1 MKKDRISKI
10 LGSTELPVEIS
21 KNLETDQLDYEK
33 NCENVIGSMQVPVGI
48 AGPINIDGKKYIL
61 PIATTE
67 AALVA
72 SINRGC
78 KALSLGDKL
87 DVKVI
92 KIGITR
98 APVYK
103 VKNIK
108 STDFYKNWFTDN
120 LDRLQSLISEKSRFT
135 KLLKFELKKYKGLLY
150 VKFYFDTADAMG
162 MNMAT
167 IACESMNSLICN
179 ELNAICLAL
188 SSNFCSDKKPSL
200 VNLKKG
206 RGYKT
211 SAQIELSAENI
222 QSILKTNIKALKQ
235 TYTAKIKQGS
245 KLAKALGY
253 NSHHANIIA
262 GIFLATGQDLAHTV
276 EGSLGS
282 TELKFFANKVVFKVE
297 LPCLVCGTVGGGTK
311 LKTQKEALNLIGLST
326 SDIAGESAFE
336 FAKVITV
343 AVLAGE
349 ISLLASLS
357 EGTLAKAH
365 DSYR

>member
-1 MKKDRISKI
+1 LKNERISKI
-10 LGSTELPVEIS
+10 LGSTKLPDEIS
-21 KNLETDQLDYEK
+21 KNLETDQLAYEK
-33 NCENVIGSMQVPVGI
+33 NCENVIGSIQVPVGI
-48 AGPINIDGKKYIL
+48 AGPINLDGKRYLL
-61 PIATTE
+61 PVATTE

-78 KALSLGDKL
+78 KAVSVGNNL
-87 DVKVI
+87 DVKI
-92 KIGITR
+92 KKIGITR

-103 VKNIK
+103 VKKIK
-108 STDFYKNWFTDN
+108 STDYYKNWFRDN

-135 KLLKFELKKYKGLLY
+135 KILKFEIKKYKGLLY
-150 VKFYFDTADAMG
+150 VKFYFDTGDAMG

-167 IACESMNSLICN
+167 IACESMNSLICS
-179 ELNAICLAL
+179 ELNATCLAL

-200 VNLKKG
+200 VNLKQG
-206 RGYKT
+206 RGYNT
-211 SAQIELSAENI
+211 TAQIELSAETI
-222 QSILKTNIKALKQ
+222 ESILKTNIKSLKQ
-235 TYTAKIKQGS
+235 TYTAKLKQGS
-245 KLAKALGY
+245 KLAKAFGY

-282 TELKFFANKVVFKVE
+282 TELKFFTNKIIFKVN

-311 LKTQKEALNLIGLST
+311 LKTQKEALNMIGLST
-326 SDIAGESAFE
+326 SGIIGESALE
-336 FAKVITV
+336 FAKVVSV

-365 DSYR
+365 DSFR